1 MRKGKRI
8 LFKIIALFLIIS
20 VIGGCAQKSNN
31 DSKKTEEST
40 NKIESE
46 NKSNIAEKNSSKE
59 LKTVNMGYNPNT
71 GNILGFIAI
80 DSGIAEEE
88 GIDLELIS
96 FTNSTD
102 ALNALQAKKIDVGV
116 SFGTIAPLTFV
127 SQGADFS
134 IFGGYVSGGMPVYAK
149 PDIEYNGMETFLG
162 KKVAVARMY
171 TPDVVWRGAMYRAGY
186 DPEKDCEIIEFKKPT
201 DVLAAVTSGKADI
214 GIGTNSTYLQAV
226 EAGLKILTWT
236 NDLDPMH
243 VCCRP
248 VANNSWL
255 NEDEDRAKHLL
266 RAWIR
271 AEDILLRDPE
281 YCVKLNEKYMGLTEE
296 ESKKMLL
303 ETNQV
308 FESDP
313 KTKGIEYMWD
323 MMGKLNY
330 ADTSGVDISKHMNK
344 ELYKEALDELIKEY
358 PDNENFKKFEER
370 FKEYNE

>member
-1 MRKGKRI
+1 MKNKKI
-8 LFKIIALFLIIS
+8 LFSIIALIA
-20 VIGGCAQKSNN
+20 VILFTGGCSKKSNN
-31 DSKKTEEST
+31 NDKET
-40 NKIESE
+40 N
-46 NKSNIAEKNSSKE
+46 NIVETNGKETAGEKNSNKE

-134 IFGGYVSGGMPVYAK
+134 IFGGYVSGGMPVYSR

-162 KKVAVARMY
+162 KKIAVARMY

-186 DPEKDCEIIEFKKPT
+186 DPDKDCEIIEFKKPT

-214 GIGTNSTYLQAV
+214 GIGTNSTYLQAL
-226 EAGLKILTWT
+226 EAGLNILTWT

-255 NEDEDRAKHLL
+255 NEDRDRAKSLL

-271 AEDILLRDPE
+271 SEDVLLKDPD

-296 ESKKMLL
+296 ESRKMLL

-313 KTKGIEYMWD
+313 KTNGVKYMWD

-330 ADTSGVDISKHMNK
+330 ADTSNIDITKHINK
-344 ELYKEALDELIKEY
+344 ELYKEALDELVEEY
-358 PDNENFKKFEER
+358 PDNQNFKKFEER
-370 FKEYNE
+370 YKEYNE